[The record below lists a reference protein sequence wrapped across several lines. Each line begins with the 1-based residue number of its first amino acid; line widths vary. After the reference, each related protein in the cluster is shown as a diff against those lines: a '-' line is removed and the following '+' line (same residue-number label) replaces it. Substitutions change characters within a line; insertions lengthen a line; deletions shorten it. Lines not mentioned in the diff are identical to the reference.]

1 MRDDMSDKFTH
12 QPISEY
18 ISSTFNPAEFDA
30 KQWQLLCWCKTAEDC
45 TACLERSEFADAPL
59 FCKAL
64 KSIRVRLRASDL
76 SCTDEFDHEC
86 LICLINYEEVR
97 DEVSPKT
104 YRANRTFKSGKNNG
118 WKQMIINTVTKR
130 KAEDA
135 AGFVVLKAHGL
146 LEHSF
151 EAFVI
156 DNDTHFDE
164 VVVSKAKKRLQDAG
178 YLK

>member
-1 MRDDMSDKFTH
+1 MSDEFTPL
-12 QPISEY
+12 PISEY
-18 ISSTFNPAEFDA
+18 INTALNAADFDA

-45 TACLERSEFADAPL
+45 TACLQRPEFANAPL

-64 KSIRVRLRASDL
+64 KKIRVRLKATTY

-97 DEVSPKT
+97 SELSSRT
-104 YRANRTFKSGKNNG
+104 YVASYTRRSGKSNG

-130 KAEDA
+130 NAEDA

-151 EAFVI
+151 ESFVI
-156 DNDTHFDE
+156 DNDRHFDE
-164 VVVSKAKKRLQDAG
+164 VVVSKARKRLQDAG

>member
-1 MRDDMSDKFTH
+1 MTDKFTPE
-12 QPISEY
+12 PISEY
-18 ISSTFNPAEFDA
+18 INRAFNSAEFDA
-30 KQWQLLCWCKTAEDC
+30 DQWKRLCWCKTVADC
-45 TACLERSEFADAPL
+45 TAYLEKPEFSDAPL

-64 KSIRVRLRASDL
+64 KSIRVRLRASSL
-76 SCTDEFDHEC
+76 SCTDDFDHEC

-104 YRANRTFKSGKNNG
+104 YRANRTFMSGKNNG
-118 WKQMIINTVTKR
+118 WKQMIINTVAKR

-151 EAFVI
+151 ESFVI
-156 DNDTHFDE
+156 DNDRHFDE
-164 VVVSKAKKRLQDAG
+164 VVVSKARKRLQDAG